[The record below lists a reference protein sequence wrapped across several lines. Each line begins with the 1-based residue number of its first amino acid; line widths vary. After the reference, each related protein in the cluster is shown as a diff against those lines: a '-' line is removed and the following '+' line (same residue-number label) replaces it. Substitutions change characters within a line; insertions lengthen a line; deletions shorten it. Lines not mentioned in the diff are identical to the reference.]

1 MSVSPRPTRQDNT
14 SRPTAYQPAHNIENH
29 NSNHSNANGTYLNP
43 RNSELFRNRRSAN
56 NPEIESIPL
65 IHTNQPAPLANP
77 EMDLNGSEI
86 KNSQPGIDDNFLSNR
101 ANEDGPT
108 IPTNNSDNAPD
119 SLNPINDIDGDE
131 SDRGRNNRN
140 RGMSSRPLSPNNRG
154 NTPFPDFELGT
165 TIPELAESIPDINVY
180 QHKKTLAQGMMDL
193 ALFSANA
200 NQLRYV
206 LDSDTHPFYYS
217 GIVLISI
224 SLLFQVSISINNILN
239 SLTPS

>member
-1 MSVSPRPTRQDNT
+1 MSVSPRPTRQNNT
-14 SRPTAYQPAHNIENH
+14 SRPPAPATHAIENH
-29 NSNHSNANGTYLNP
+29 NSNNLNANGTYLNP

-65 IHTNQPAPLANP
+65 IITDTNLPAPLANP

-86 KNSQPGIDDNFLSNR
+86 KNTQPRVDDSFFSNR

-108 IPTNNSDNAPD
+108 IPMNNSEDAPD
-119 SLNPINDIDGDE
+119 SLNPVNDNDGDE
-131 SDRGRNNRN
+131 SDRGRFNPS
-140 RGMSSRPLSPNNRG
+140 RGMSNRPLSPNNRG
-154 NTPFPDFELGT
+154 NAAFPDFEIGT
-165 TIPELAESIPDINVY
+165 DVAESIPDINVY

-224 SLLFQVSISINNILN
+224 SLLFQVSILLN
-239 SLTPS
+239 VCRFL